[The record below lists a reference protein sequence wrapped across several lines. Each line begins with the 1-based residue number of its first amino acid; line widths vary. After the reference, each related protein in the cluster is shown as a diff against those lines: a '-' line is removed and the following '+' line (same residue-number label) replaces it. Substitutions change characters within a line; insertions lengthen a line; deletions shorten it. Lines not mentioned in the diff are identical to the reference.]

1 MRVSLSLAALLAA
14 SLSQAQ
20 YLISELSFGHAGR
33 ISPPETRGQI
43 PNFAV
48 QGNPQVPEVLSN
60 RIILTPLAPG
70 NQRGAVWGQQ
80 PLLRNQWVADIDF
93 RCNGPDRGRGNL
105 NIWLVRNGPAAVGAG
120 SIYTVGKFDG
130 LALVVDSSGGSSGMI
145 RGFLND
151 GNTDYTRQSNV
162 DELSFGH
169 CSYSYRNL
177 GRPSQIKLRQSASM
191 FRVEID
197 GKLCFESDKISIPTG
212 YQFGVTAATPD
223 NPDSFEVFKVVVMA
237 DNSDSGPVRNN
248 DPPKQQTPNKSPP
261 SRGERRDSSNNNNN
275 NKNNDNKGNDNKGN
289 GNSNGNSNYDEYRDE
304 DPDIFQT
311 SKTQFMDLHNRLQN
325 TNHQLS
331 SLHRTASRHQQQD
344 EKRHDDVTALIGQ
357 LRADMRKLDDISGL
371 QSRVIELEKEVSGLR
386 RDLARKMLSNERSF
400 KDVLTTHHSSLSQAV
415 TDATPGH
422 RFLVFFILGTQLA
435 LVTAY
440 VIYKRRRANM
450 PKKYL

>member
-33 ISPPETRGQI
+33 ISPPEARGQI
-43 PNFAV
+43 PNFAL
-48 QGNPQVPEVLSN
+48 QGTPHMPEVLSN

-80 PLLRNQWVADIDF
+80 PLLRNQWIADVDF
-93 RCNGPDRGRGNL
+93 RANGPDRGRGNL
-105 NIWLVRNGPAAVGAG
+105 NIWLVRNGPASVGSG

-130 LALVVDSSGGSSGMI
+130 LALVVDTHGGAGGMV

-151 GNTDYTRQSNV
+151 GNTDFTRQSNV

-169 CSYSYRNL
+169 CGYNYRNL
-177 GRPSQIKLRQSASM
+177 GRPSQIKLRQTSTS
-191 FRVEID
+191 FRVEVD
-197 GKLCFESDKISIPTG
+197 GELCFESGSFSIPTG

-237 DNSDSGPVRNN
+237 DNSDSGAVRNN
-248 DPPKQQTPNKSPP
+248 DPPKQQTPNKNPP
-261 SRGERRDSSNNNNN
+261 NSRGAPPPKREVPE
-275 NKNNDNKGNDNKGN
+275 G
-289 GNSNGNSNYDEYRDE
+289 EYADE
-304 DPDIFQT
+304 DADIFQT

-331 SLHRTASRHQQQD
+331 SLHRTSSRHQQED
-344 EKRHDDVTALIGQ
+344 VKRHEEVTALIGQ
-357 LRADMRKLDDISGL
+357 LRADMRKLDDITAL
-371 QSRVIELEKEVSGLR
+371 QTRVIELEKEVKGLR
-386 RDLARKMLSNERSF
+386 KDLTRKLQSTERSVR
-400 KDVLTTHHSSLSQAV
+400 DVLSSHHNSLSQAV
-415 TDATPGH
+415 MASTPGH
-422 RFLVFFILGTQLA
+422 RFLVLFFLGTQLA
-435 LVTAY
+435 LVAAY
-440 VIYKRRRANM
+440 VIYKRRRATM

>member
-1 MRVSLSLAALLAA
+1 MKVSFSLAALLAA

-33 ISPPETRGQI
+33 ISPVESRGQI

-48 QGNPQVPEVLSN
+48 QGNPNTPEVLSN

-80 PLLRNQWVADIDF
+80 PLLRTQWIADVDF
-93 RCNGPDRGRGNL
+93 RANGPDRGRGNL
-105 NIWLVRNGPAAVGAG
+105 NIWLVRNGPATIGAG

-130 LALVVDSSGGSSGMI
+130 LALVIDTSGGSSGMV
-145 RGFLND
+145 RAFLND
-151 GNTDYTRQSNV
+151 GNNDYSRQNNV

-169 CSYSYRNL
+169 CPYNYRNL
-177 GRPSQIKLRQSASM
+177 GRPSQVKLRQTARS
-191 FRVEID
+191 FRVELD

-223 NPDSFEVFKVVVMA
+223 NPDSFEVFKMVVMA
-237 DNSDSGPVRNN
+237 DNSDTGAVRN
-248 DPPKQQTPNKSPP
+248 DPPKQQNQNQNQNQNQA
-261 SRGERRDSSNNNNN
+261 RGQPAKANSNNNNR
-275 NKNNDNKGNDNKGN
+275 NDG
-289 GNSNGNSNYDEYRDE
+289 EYADE

-331 SLHRTASRHQQQD
+331 SLQRTSSRHQQQD
-344 EKRHDDVTALIGQ
+344 EKRHEDLTSLIGQ
-357 LRADMRKLDDISGL
+357 LRADMRKLDDITAL
-371 QSRVIELEKEVSGLR
+371 NTRITELEKDIQGLR
-386 RDLARKMLSNERSF
+386 KELTRKLQSTERTFKTTLS
-400 KDVLTTHHSSLSQAV
+400 DHHSTLSEV
-415 TDATPGH
+415 VMSKTPGH
-422 RFLVFFILGTQLA
+422 KFLIFSIIGTQCI
-435 LVTAY
+435 LVAAY
-440 VIYKRRRANM
+440 VVYKRRRASM

>member
-33 ISPPETRGQI
+33 ISPPEARGQI
-43 PNFAV
+43 PNFAL
-48 QGNPQVPEVLSN
+48 QGNPQMPEVLSN

-80 PLLRNQWVADIDF
+80 PLLRNQWVADVDF
-93 RCNGPDRGRGNL
+93 RANGPDRGRGNL
-105 NIWLVRNGPAAVGAG
+105 NIWLVRNGPAAVGSG

-130 LALVVDSSGGSSGMI
+130 LALVVDTHGGSGGMI

-151 GNTDYTRQSNV
+151 GSTDYTRQSNV

-169 CSYSYRNL
+169 CSYNYRNL
-177 GRPSQIKLRQSASM
+177 GRPSQIKLRQTATS
-191 FRVEID
+191 FRVDID
-197 GKLCFESDKISIPTG
+197 GKLCFESDKFSIPTG

-223 NPDSFEVFKVVVMA
+223 NPDSFEIFKVVVMA
-237 DNSDSGPVRNN
+237 DNSDSAPVRNN

-261 SRGERRDSSNNNNN
+261 GRGSPKGETNNNN
-275 NKNNDNKGNDNKGN
+275 NKQ
-289 GNSNGNSNYDEYRDE
+289 YDDDYADE

-331 SLHRTASRHQQQD
+331 ALHRTASRHQQQD
-344 EKRHDDVTALIGQ
+344 EKRHEELSALIGG
-357 LRADMRKLDDISGL
+357 LRADMRKLDEISSL
-371 QSRVIELEKEVSGLR
+371 QTRVIELEKEIKGLR
-386 RDLARKMLSNERSF
+386 KELTRKLQSTERSV
-400 KDVLTTHHSSLSQAV
+400 KDVLTSHHMSLSQAV
-415 TDATPGH
+415 MDSTPGH
-422 RFLVFFILGTQLA
+422 RFLVLFFLGSQFA
-435 LVTAY
+435 LVAAY
-440 VIYKRRRANM
+440 VIYKRRRATM